1 MLDGWSIYP
10 AHYVPF
16 IIILTSVMK
25 RKNNANMQ
33 EIRKHDYKYLKV
45 TVEYTLLCFPLCF
58 CSPLRPLPLAFF

>member
-33 EIRKHDYKYLKV
+33 EIRKHDYK
-45 TVEYTLLCFPLCF
+45 
-58 CSPLRPLPLAFF
+58 